1 MTKKDIENKR
11 KTLQITLDS
20 LKTQKERNVLG
31 QFSTPYRLANDIL
44 IKAKQFLPKKKNIK
58 FLDPAIGTGVFFSAL
73 LNNFPEN
80 RLERAV
86 GFEIDNHYGLP
97 SMELW
102 KYKNLEYKIEDFSI
116 NQFPSND
123 KEKFNLIVCNPPYVR
138 HHHINGQKQFLKE
151 KAFNAINQNISSLAG
166 LYCYFIA
173 FAHRWMTPNGIGIWL
188 VPSEFMDVNY
198 GKSLK
203 KYFTSE
209 VTLIQV
215 HRFDPDD
222 LQFKDALVT
231 SSVLII
237 KNSPPPKNHLIQLT
251 FGADL
256 NKPQL
261 SKTYSNE
268 ELKLENKWTRFPFN
282 EIRSSK
288 PYSKLKDFF
297 KIKRG
302 IATGD
307 NSFFILSKVDAIS
320 RNIPFQFLRPILP
333 SPRHISTQIINAD
346 ENGNPE
352 IDKKLF
358 VLDCNLPIEVIEK
371 KYPSLFKYLE
381 EGVSRKVTERYI
393 CRNRKIWYSQE
404 NREVSDFY
412 FTYIGRSSNG
422 QNSFRFILNNS
433 NSIVNN
439 SYLMLYPN
447 EELKAIIKDN
457 EEVKKNLLTVL
468 NEMTQHEFI
477 EQGRVYGGGMRK
489 FEPKELSNVNSE
501 LISKF
506 VERNSVH
513 HNKEPNSNN
522 SSLM

>member
-1 MTKKDIENKR
+1 MIEINLENKR
-11 KTLQITLDS
+11 ALLQKTLDS

-44 IKAKQFLPKKKNIK
+44 IKAKEFLPKRNKIK

-80 RLERAV
+80 RLEQAV
-86 GFEIDNHYGLP
+86 GFEIDSHYGTP
-97 SMELW
+97 SKELW
-102 KYKNLEYKIEDFSI
+102 SSKDIKYNIDDFSI
-116 NQFPSND
+116 NKFPSTEY
-123 KEKFNLIVCNPPYVR
+123 EKFNLIICNPPYVR
-138 HHHINGQKQFLKE
+138 HHHIKGQKQFLKE
-151 KAFNAINQNISSLAG
+151 KAFNAIQQKISSLAG

-173 FAHRWMTPNGIGIWL
+173 IAHKWMTKNGIGIWL
-188 VPSEFMDVNY
+188 IPSEFMDVNY
-198 GKSLK
+198 GKTLK
-203 KYFTSE
+203 TYFTTK
-209 VTLIQV
+209 VTLLQV

-231 SSVLII
+231 SSVLVI
-237 KNSPPPKNHLIQLT
+237 KNSPPPKNHKVQFTL
-251 FGADL
+251 GADL
-256 NKPQL
+256 NKPEL
-261 SKTYSNE
+261 SKSYLID

-282 EIRSSK
+282 EIRSNN
-288 PYSKLKDFF
+288 PQSKLKDFF

-307 NSFFILSKVDAIS
+307 NSFFILSKEEAIQ

-333 SPRHISTQIINAD
+333 SPRYISNQIINSD

-358 VLDCNLPIEVIEK
+358 VLDCSLPIEVIEEE
-371 KYPSLFKYLE
+371 YPALFKYLE
-381 EGVSRKVTERYI
+381 EGISRKVTERYI
-393 CRNRKIWYSQE
+393 CKNRKIWYSQE

-412 FTYIGRSSNG
+412 FTYIGRSSKG
-422 QNSFRFILNNS
+422 KNSFRFILNNS
-433 NSIVNN
+433 KSIVNN

-447 EELKAIIKDN
+447 EELQAIIKDD
-457 EEVKKNLLTVL
+457 EEVKRNLLSVL
-468 NEMTQHEFI
+468 NEMTQNEFI
-477 EQGRVYGGGMRK
+477 EQGRGYGGGMRK

-506 VERNSVH
+506 IERNTA
-513 HNKEPNSNN
+513 HNNGKMSQN
-522 SSLM
+522 

>member
-1 MTKKDIENKR
+1 MTEIDIENKR
-11 KTLQITLDS
+11 KLLQKTLDS

-44 IKAKQFLPKKKNIK
+44 IKTKQFLPKKEAIK

-73 LNNFPEN
+73 INNFQEN
-80 RLERAV
+80 KLERTV
-86 GFEIDNHYGLP
+86 GFEIDSHYGTP
-97 SMELW
+97 SKELW
-102 KYKNLEYKIEDFSI
+102 KSKNLEYNIDDFSI
-116 NQFPSND
+116 KKFPSNEKD
-123 KEKFNLIVCNPPYVR
+123 KFNLIICNPPYVR

-151 KAFNAINQNISSLAG
+151 RAFKAITQNISSLAG

-173 FAHRWMTPNGIGIWL
+173 IAHKWMTPNGIGVWL
-188 VPSEFMDVNY
+188 IPSEFMDVNY
-198 GKSLK
+198 GKTLK
-203 KYFTSE
+203 KYFTSK

-215 HRFDPDD
+215 HRFDPND
-222 LQFKDALVT
+222 LQFEDALVT

-237 KNSPPPKNHLIQLT
+237 KNSPPPKNHKVQFT

-261 SKTYSNE
+261 SKKYSID
-268 ELKLENKWTRFPFN
+268 ELKSENKWTRFPFH
-282 EIRSSK
+282 EVRSKKS
-288 PYSKLKDFF
+288 YSKLKDFF

-307 NSFFILSKVDAIS
+307 NSFFILSKEDAIHK
-320 RNIPFQFLRPILP
+320 NIPFQFLRPILP
-333 SPRHISTQIINAD
+333 SPRHISTEIINSD

-358 VLDCNLPIEVIEK
+358 VLDCNLPIEVIEE

-381 EGVSRKVTERYI
+381 EGISRKVTERYI

-404 NREVSDFY
+404 NREVTDFY

-433 NSIVNN
+433 ESIVNN

-447 EELKAIIKDN
+447 DELKAIIKDN
-457 EEVKKNLLTVL
+457 EKMKKDLLTVL
-468 NEMTQHEFI
+468 NEMTQHKFV

-506 VERNSVH
+506 VERNTA
-513 HNKEPNSNN
+513 HNNG
-522 SSLM
+522 